1 VAAATGRTV
10 VAGPSEATA
19 LGNILVQA
27 MGAGLIRD
35 LKEAREVVRRS
46 FQIDRLEAK
55 PSPEWDRAYDRY
67 RGITGK

>member
-1 VAAATGRTV
+1 
-10 VAGPSEATA
+10 
-19 LGNILVQA
+19 
-27 MGAGLIRD
+27 MGAGLIKD